1 MEIQLIYVREIDRN
15 FYNKK
20 VMEYMKKEGLENVDP
35 VKLLTNI
42 KKIENFNGVI
52 PVKFKKT
59 TRYGSHYD
67 KNSYYNCLLNDYYNG
82 TTNQKEELF
91 KSLEK

>member
-1 MEIQLIYVREIDRN
+1 MDNLSFSNIIFLILILY
-15 FYNKK
+15 FLYNI
-20 VMEYMKKEGLENVDP
+20 
-35 VKLLTNI
+35 LTNI